1 MSNLSDLLP
10 AGGGGLTAEFV
21 ASGALPNGTPIIL
34 NANGTVTAVAGSS
47 VADSVTSPVNYASV
61 EPSQMR
67 SAYDTTNNKVIICY
81 RQYVSGAAGAMV
93 VVGTVSSGSIT
104 FGTPVTIGTSIS
116 NPYPTFATT
125 SGKVFIS
132 YKSTSGLYGVVGTVS
147 GTSISLGSA
156 ATIFSGSNGYHAN
169 VYDPVNDKIV
179 VAWSN
184 SSTNGQS
191 AVGTISGTS
200 ISFGTAVVFSSTNA
214 HYHAMCY
221 DSTNEKIVIASNVFS
236 PSNAQEGKAVVG
248 TVSGTSI
255 SFGSAVT
262 FVSAPAEYNGIS
274 YDVAKD
280 RVLIS
285 WSASSVLNAVVG
297 SVSGTSISFGSVA
310 TFGYGAGAD
319 LINTVYNTALKQI
332 VIGYK
337 GTSSYPSTR
346 TVEITGL
353 SATMATPIVIQS
365 APGHVAIVYD
375 PDSNTVNM
383 ATNTSTVGRS
393 YLQTFAA
400 ILTNLTSTNFVG
412 IPDKAYASGATA
424 TVNLQGGVSANQS
437 NLALNTDYYIQ
448 FNGTLAT
455 SAGTPSVKAGI
466 SLSATSL
473 HIDNGTIPAQT
484 GNSGKNLTTNGTI
497 TSWAAAPTP
506 PAAGMTLIST
516 VTADNAA
523 TVDLLISDP
532 SAYDNYILIGS
543 AISSSGNGN
552 GVVVQFKVGSAFQLS
567 NYKFIRTRITSDTGS
582 YLVTKDNVATFISV
596 INNLGNAT
604 GKLGGFK
611 MTIYSPNLAKTTV
624 STWESAAV
632 NSSGDI
638 GIDAGVGFLNLNSA
652 VTGFR
657 VYSVSSNI
665 SGTFSLYG
673 LSKS

>member
-34 NANGTVTAVAGSS
+34 NANGTVSAVAGSS

-61 EPSQMR
+61 EAAQMR

-81 RQYVSGAAGAMV
+81 RQYVSGVGSSLV

-104 FGTPVTIGTSIS
+104 FGTPVTIGTSMT

-132 YKSTSGLYGVVGTVS
+132 YKNTSALYGVVGTVS

-156 ATIFSGSNGYHAN
+156 ATIFSGAN
-169 VYDPVNDKIV
+169 TYGVSAYDSVNDKIV

-184 SSTNGQS
+184 SSTNAQS

-214 HYHAMCY
+214 HYHAICY

-236 PSNAQEGKAVVG
+236 PTNTQAGKAVVG

-262 FVSAPAEYNGIS
+262 FASAPAEYNGIS

-310 TFGYGAGAD
+310 TFGYAAGAI
-319 LINTVYNTALKQI
+319 INSVYNTALKQI

-365 APGHVAIVYD
+365 SAGNVAIVYD
-375 PDSNTVNM
+375 PDSNTVNI

-393 YLQTFAA
+393 YLQTFAE
-400 ILTNLTSTNFVG
+400 IITNLTSTNFVG

-552 GVVVQFKVGSAFQLS
+552 GVSVQFKVGSAFQLS
-567 NYKFIRTRITSDTGS
+567 NYKFIRTRITSDTGT
-582 YLVTKDNVATFISV
+582 YLFTKDNVATFISV

-604 GKLGGFK
+604 GRLGGFN